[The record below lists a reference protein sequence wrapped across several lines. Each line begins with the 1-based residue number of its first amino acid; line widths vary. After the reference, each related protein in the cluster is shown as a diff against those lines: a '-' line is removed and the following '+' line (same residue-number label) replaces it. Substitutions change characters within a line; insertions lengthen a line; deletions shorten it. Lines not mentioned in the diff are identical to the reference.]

1 MLEKIKMEGEFKAAL
16 PVLNKIKEAGF
27 EAYFVGGS
35 VRDAILGLEVNDV
48 DIATSAY
55 PEEIKHIFPK
65 TVDVGIE
72 HGTVMVLHGGESYEV
87 TTFRTESTYQDYRR
101 PDSVTFVRSLEEDL
115 KRRDFTINAFA
126 VDESGEIHDYFNGK
140 EDLNNRLIRAVGV
153 ADERFNEDALR
164 MMRGVR
170 FASQLDFS
178 IEEETKQAM
187 KRHAPLLEHIAV
199 ERIQVEWIKL
209 LLGKA
214 RKQGLASFLET
225 DLYRYCPDLNEHKEA
240 LVRLSELDGLFTY
253 EVQAWTLLLHF
264 IEEADSKAF
273 LRKWKTS
280 NKIIQEVQI
289 LIETIEKRLD
299 GEPVE
304 RLTVYRIGKERA
316 LEVEHLLEL
325 LGQKANPEQ
334 VEKIASDLPM
344 QSKAELDV
352 TGHDLMQSAE
362 KKPGKWMGEAMA
374 AAEEAV
380 VLSQVENE
388 KEQIINWL
396 EENGYFN

>member
-16 PVLNKIKEAGF
+16 PVLNKIKKAGF

-126 VDESGEIHDYFNGK
+126 VDESGEIYDYFNGK

>member
-16 PVLNKIKEAGF
+16 PVLNKIKKAGF

-264 IEEADSKAF
+264 IEEADAKAF

-334 VEKIASDLPM
+334 VEKIASGLPM

>member
-16 PVLNKIKEAGF
+16 PVLNKIKKAGF

-187 KRHAPLLEHIAV
+187 KRHAPLLEHVAV

>member
-16 PVLNKIKEAGF
+16 PVLNKIKKAGF

-240 LVRLSELDGLFTY
+240 LVRLSELDGLFTH

>member
-16 PVLNKIKEAGF
+16 PVLNKIKKAGF

>member
-16 PVLNKIKEAGF
+16 PVLNKIKKAGF

-187 KRHAPLLEHIAV
+187 KRHAPLLEHVAV

-352 TGHDLMQSAE
+352 TGHDLMQSVE

>member
-16 PVLNKIKEAGF
+16 PVLNKIKKAGF

-325 LGQKANPEQ
+325 LGQKGNPEQ

-374 AAEEAV
+374 AAEKAV

>member
-16 PVLNKIKEAGF
+16 PVLNKIKKAGF

-178 IEEETKQAM
+178 IEEGTKQAM

-325 LGQKANPEQ
+325 LGQKGNPEQ

-374 AAEEAV
+374 AAEKAV

>member
-16 PVLNKIKEAGF
+16 PVLNKIKKAGF

-374 AAEEAV
+374 AAEKAV